1 MRHIHRNPAG
11 ELMISE
17 TPVASLAKQFGT
29 PLYVYSGD
37 GFAAYYHAFCD
48 ALAGL
53 DTSVHYAVKANSSLG
68 ILALLAL
75 EGAGADIVSGGEMQR
90 CLAAGIAANRIVFSG
105 VGKSDTEIRQALAA
119 GIGQINAESEAEIRH
134 ISAIASEMGI
144 IAPVA
149 LRVNVNVDPG
159 SHAKISTGQRSTK
172 FGIPVADG
180 EAAALYRKIAADPAI
195 RPAGLAVHIG
205 SQLTN
210 LAPFEAAYLELL
222 ELADS
227 LRAEGLDVPVLD
239 LGGGLG
245 VDYHGDGEPDF
256 AAYGALVTRIFSN
269 RGYRLGFEPGRAIAA
284 DNGLLLTRTHY
295 IKQGEDKRFIIVD
308 GAMNDLIRP
317 TLYESF
323 HRIEPVSRSIMPSS
337 STPSSSTPSSNTSN
351 SGTSGG
357 LADIV
362 GPVCETGDYLGQGRD
377 MPEIQEGELLAVF
390 SAGAYGAVM
399 MSNYNTRPEAAEIMV
414 YQGKAHQLRRRRTVE
429 ELLACE
435 ENPFA

>member
-1 MRHIHRNPAG
+1 MRHIHRNSAG
-11 ELMISE
+11 ELMISDL
-17 TPVASLAKQFGT
+17 PVALLAEQFGT

-53 DTSVHYAVKANSSLG
+53 DTVVHYAVKANSSLG
-68 ILALLAL
+68 ILALLGR
-75 EGAGADIVSGGEMQR
+75 EGAGADIVSGGELQR
-90 CLAAGIAANRIVFSG
+90 CLAAGITANKIVFSG
-105 VGKSDTEIRQALAA
+105 VGKSDDEIRQALAA
-119 GIGQINAESEAEIRH
+119 GIGQINAESEAELRH

-144 IAPVA
+144 TAPVA

-180 EAAALYRKIAADPAI
+180 EAASLYRQIAADPAI

-227 LRAEGLDVPVLD
+227 LRAEGLEVPVLD

-245 VDYHGDGEPDF
+245 VDYHGDGQPDF

-317 TLYESF
+317 TLYEAF
-323 HRIEPVSRSIMPSS
+323 HRIEPVLRS
-337 STPSSSTPSSNTSN
+337 STAS
-351 SGTSGG
+351 G

-362 GPVCETGDYLGQGRD
+362 GPVCETGDYLGEGRD

-399 MSNYNTRPEAAEIMV
+399 MSTYNTRPEAAEVIV
-414 YQGKAHQLRRRRTVE
+414 YQGKAHLLRRRRTVE

>member
-11 ELMISE
+11 ELIISE
-17 TPVASLAKQFGT
+17 MPVMSLANQFGT

-37 GFAAYYHAFCD
+37 GFVAYYHAFCN

-53 DTSVHYAVKANSSLG
+53 DTAVHYAVKANSSLG
-68 ILALLAL
+68 ILALLAR

-90 CLAAGIAANRIVFSG
+90 CLDSGIAAKKIVFSG
-105 VGKSDTEIRQALAA
+105 VGKSDAEIRQALIA

-134 ISAIASEMGI
+134 ISAIASNMGI
-144 IAPVA
+144 TAPVA

-159 SHAKISTGQRSTK
+159 SHSKISTGQRSTK
-172 FGIPVADG
+172 FGIPVANG
-180 EAAALYRKIAADPAI
+180 EAASLYRKIASDPAI
-195 RPAGLAVHIG
+195 RPTGLAVHIG
-205 SQLTN
+205 SQLTH

-227 LRAEGLDVPVLD
+227 LRAEGLEVPVLD

-245 VDYHGDGEPDF
+245 VDYYGDSEPDF
-256 AAYGALVTRIFSN
+256 AAYGTLVTRIFSN

-317 TLYESF
+317 TLYEAF
-323 HRIEPVSRSIMPSS
+323 HRIEPVLRPS
-337 STPSSSTPSSNTSN
+337 TSK
-351 SGTSGG
+351 GP
-357 LADIV
+357 ADIV
-362 GPVCETGDYLGQGRD
+362 GPVCETGDYLGQNRD
-377 MPEIQEGELLAVF
+377 MPDIQEGELLAIF

-399 MSNYNTRPEAAEIMV
+399 MSTYNTRPEAAEIMV
-414 YQGKAHQLRRRRTVE
+414 YKGKTHLLRRRRTIE
-429 ELLACE
+429 ELLSCE